1 MAAIARR
8 PRALPAALAVSLI
21 AAACSLVNPVEG
33 PTDKQQNAARLVREG
48 KHAEAASAYASLAI
62 QLPADSDN
70 YELLSAEQW
79 AAAGNVAAA
88 KRSWATTH
96 VEEVVGFIRAYVSA
110 IDWLYDAANRDEAVR
125 ILTRHLP
132 RMPSALAQRSYDLL
146 LDREEGFF
154 RRGKIDLDGLETVL
168 QLRSRHAEPKAV
180 LTDPARYYD
189 PTYHG
194 MAMRR

>member
-88 KRSWATTH
+88 KQAFAQVSPEARS
-96 VEEVVGFIRAYVSA
+96 
-110 IDWLYDAANRDEAVR
+110 N
-125 ILTRHLP
+125 LP
-132 RMPSALAQRSYDLL
+132 
-146 LDREEGFF
+146 
-154 RRGKIDLDGLETVL
+154 V
-168 QLRSRHAEPKAV
+168 
-180 LTDPARYYD
+180 
-189 PTYHG
+189 
-194 MAMRR
+194 

>member
-1 MAAIARR
+1 MIGRY
-8 PRALPAALAVSLI
+8 
-21 AAACSLVNPVEG
+21 
-33 PTDKQQNAARLVREG
+33 Q
-48 KHAEAASAYASLAI
+48 
-62 QLPADSDN
+62 
-70 YELLSAEQW
+70 
-79 AAAGNVAAA
+79 GNVAAA

-96 VEEVVGFIRAYVSA
+96 VEEVVGFIRAYVTA

-168 QLRSRHAEPKAV
+168 QLRSRHAEPKTA
-180 LTDPARYYD
+180 LTDAARYYD
-189 PTYHG
+189 PAYRG